1 MSGFSAPGPSA
12 SDHPHPHPH
21 PNQRPTPA
29 SEPAPVPESSNGSA
43 SASASGAASK
53 QSSMPMSAGAA
64 DDDDDMASGSE
75 HNTEQPYGAG
85 GDGDEPGTGTGEF
98 PFFTPACSLLI
109 PFFFSNFY
117 VFLSIFRSLIL
128 TLDLFFS
135 FFSPLLG
142 SIARIAILV
151 LPYAANW
158 KTGKLK
164 PNLDFPNE
172 IERTRW
178 CKKKKTC
185 TMP

>member
-1 MSGFSAPGPSA
+1 
-12 SDHPHPHPH
+12 
-21 PNQRPTPA
+21 
-29 SEPAPVPESSNGSA
+29 
-43 SASASGAASK
+43 
-53 QSSMPMSAGAA
+53 MSAGAA

-75 HNTEQPYGAG
+75 HNTEQPYGVG
-85 GDGDEPGTGTGEF
+85 GDGDEPGTGTGES
-98 PFFTPACSLLI
+98 PFFYSGLLSSHPI
-109 PFFFSNFY
+109 FFSQFFMCFY
-117 VFLSIFRSLIL
+117 RSFAPLYSRLIF
-128 TLDLFFS
+128 FFS
-135 FFSPLLG
+135 FFFPLLG

-172 IERTRW
+172 MERTRW